1 MKTPQIGYWG
11 FLGALAVFVSGC
23 ASTSE
28 QAALRT
34 LKAENA
40 ARHQA
45 EVNGAIY
52 SRRQLPELDAESTL
66 NNYLAYAALNNPQL
80 EAAFNRWKAALEMVA
95 PAHTLPDPR
104 FNYGYFIQEVETR
117 VGPQEHRVGLSQV
130 FPWFGKLRLRGEAAL
145 EGASAIQ
152 QQYEEA
158 RLKLFDEVKQ
168 AYYDLYY
175 LGRAV
180 SVTAENVEL
189 VQQLEKVAEAKY
201 TAGTALHADVIKAQ
215 VELDKLRDRLRTL
228 QDLKN
233 PTTARLNAAL
243 NRPADAPLPFPRSLS
258 PGTLPAATDQL
269 IARLKESN
277 PQLKRLDFQ
286 AEKEKANVALAKKE
300 FYPDITLGLDYV
312 ETGPARISS
321 VADSGKD
328 PVIAGFSVNIPLWW
342 GKYRAEV
349 RGAESRYS
357 ATREARQN
365 LANQLSTSLKLAL
378 FKFQD
383 AERKI
388 ALYRD
393 ALVPKADEN
402 LKVIQR
408 SYETG
413 KADFLSLID
422 AQRVLL
428 EFQLAYEKAVAD
440 REQGLATLE
449 KLIGEEPPPLAT
461 RKDGKP

>member
-23 ASTSE
+23 APTSE
-28 QAALRT
+28 QTAFRT

-40 ARHQA
+40 ARNRAQ
-45 EVNGAIY
+45 VDGATY
-52 SRRQLPELDAESTL
+52 SRRQLPELDAASTL
-66 NNYLAYAALNNPQL
+66 NSYLAYAALNNPQL

-145 EGASAIQ
+145 EGANAIQ

-158 RLKLFDEVKQ
+158 RLRLFDEVKQ

-243 NRPADAPLPFPRSLS
+243 NRPVDAPLPFPRSLS
-258 PGTLPAATDQL
+258 PGTLPVATDQL
-269 IARLKESN
+269 IARLKASN

-312 ETGPARISS
+312 ETGRARLSG

-342 GKYRAEV
+342 GKYHAEV
-349 RGAESRYS
+349 RGAESRYF

-365 LANQLSTSLKLAL
+365 LANQLSTRLKLAL

-428 EFQLAYEKAVAD
+428 EFQLAYERAVAD

-449 KLIGEEPPPLAT
+449 KLTGEEPPPLAT